1 MPQFILNINST
12 SDTVFRDGNICCY
25 LLSENL
31 PDGYVQSFS
40 AEGRLVLLGGKNAA
54 ERCRSLN
61 VDGVVADISSD
72 YPIKAQVSKISE
84 KLGKG
89 KVLGTVVCARRHE
102 AMLVSETEP
111 QFVAFRF
118 APEEKEKAREL
129 IAWYNDLFLIQSAVD
144 LRDGLQNLNGVDTD
158 FVIINSHD
166 YKDFGC

>member
-1 MPQFILNINST
+1 MPQFILNINSA
-12 SDTVFRDGNICCY
+12 SDTVYRDENICCY
-25 LLSENL
+25 LLNESL

-54 ERCRSLN
+54 ERCKLLN
-61 VDGVVADISSD
+61 ADGVVADISSD
-72 YPIKAQVSKISE
+72 YPIKAQVAKVAE

-89 KVLGTVVCARRHE
+89 KVLGVVVCARRHE
-102 AMLVSETEP
+102 AMLASETEP

-118 APEEKEKAREL
+118 APEEKDKAQEL
-129 IAWYNDLFLIQSAVD
+129 IAWYNELFLIQCAVD
-144 LRDGLQNLNGVDTD
+144 LRGGLQNLDGIDAD